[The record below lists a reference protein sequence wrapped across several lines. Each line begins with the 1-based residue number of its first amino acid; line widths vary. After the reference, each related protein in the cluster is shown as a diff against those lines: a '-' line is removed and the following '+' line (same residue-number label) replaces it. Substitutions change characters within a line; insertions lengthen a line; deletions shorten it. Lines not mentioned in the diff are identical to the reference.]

1 MLGSLK
7 QDEAGQPPFLTLTPE
22 SASGT
27 PSLPGQLMTSQSS
40 KHHLLKTGL
49 TFLEPAF
56 IRESLISKCLK
67 YDEIQDP
74 MPPNMGPWHIEHFK
88 LKEFENCKAGRSL

>member
-22 SASGT
+22 LASGT

-56 IRESLISKCLK
+56 ILESLISKCLK

>member
-1 MLGSLK
+1 MLGSLE
-7 QDEAGQPPFLTLTPE
+7 QDEAGQPPLLTLTPE

-27 PSLPGQLMTSQSS
+27 PSLPGQQTTSQPSE
-40 KHHLLKTGL
+40 HHLLKMGL

-56 IRESLISKCLK
+56 IHESLISKCLK

-74 MPPNMGPWHIEHFK
+74 MPPNMGPWHSEYFK
-88 LKEFENCKAGRSL
+88 LKEFENCKAERSL